1 MLGFCSLVTC
11 LYMSNMVFLKC
22 LRLLRPGEVII
33 VSAVFIFM
41 LTKLLSYSNTLL
53 LSLLLLLLSLLLLL
67 LLILLTTL
75 RTTCM
80 TKTIDVIELNTE
92 FMAVP
97 SSLVQPGKPEET
109 RPVSSKNDMFK
120 ISTREL
126 NQFLSRYILLY
137 EIPILLHLPM

>member
-1 MLGFCSLVTC
+1 MLGFCSLVIC
-11 LYMSNMVFLKC
+11 LYMSNRVFLKC
-22 LRLLRPGEVII
+22 LRLLRPGVIII

-41 LTKLLSYSNTLL
+41 LTKLLSYSNT
-53 LSLLLLLLSLLLLL
+53 LLLSLLLLL